1 MGALTPD
8 YDSDPDRWASD
19 DPSTRPFG
27 DVHERVAALVTA
39 EGAAPTIDVGGGQG
53 RLATL
58 LPSAWPAIL
67 VDNSPT
73 QLARA
78 DVRARKLR
86 GEATRL
92 PVADRSAGSVAM
104 LWMLYHLPH
113 PVKALEE
120 ARRVLRPGGLLLA
133 STASRRNDP
142 ELTDGYPPTSF
153 DAEEAA
159 EIVSSVFGDVT
170 VESWD
175 APLNYLVDG
184 EAVVRYCRSHLLPA
198 SAAARVSPPV
208 WLTKRGCLV
217 IARR

>member
-1 MGALTPD
+1 MSALTPD
-8 YDSDPDRWASD
+8 YDSDPARWASD
-19 DPSTRPFG
+19 DSSTRPFG
-27 DVHERVAALVTA
+27 NVHERVAALVTA

-53 RLATL
+53 RLATR
-58 LPSAWPAIL
+58 LPRAWPAVL

-78 DVRARKLR
+78 DARARKLR
-86 GEATRL
+86 AEATRL
-92 PVADRSAGSVAM
+92 PVADGSAGSVAM
-104 LWMLYHLPH
+104 LWMLYHLSH
-113 PVKALEE
+113 PGTALEE
-120 ARRVLRPGGLLLA
+120 ARRALRPGGLLLA

-153 DAEEAA
+153 DAEEAG
-159 EIVSSVFGDVT
+159 EIVSSVFGEVT

-175 APLNYLVDG
+175 APLAYLVDG
-184 EAVVRYCRSHLLPA
+184 DAVVRYCRSHLLPA
-198 SAAARVSPPV
+198 SAAERVSPPL